1 MSGARRGAAVA
12 RTSAAVVLGVLTAA
26 AATAVGIAAA
36 PAADATTYRYWT
48 YWSGERP
55 GTAPAWTFSSRG
67 PASDV
72 VKDGTVIGWR
82 FAVTSQAGTTKPRQS
97 PALATTCPDLADPI
111 TGRTRVA
118 LVVDYGTE
126 SDAPP
131 GQTPP
136 LSGSVRVECLTFP
149 SSARVTGVTVLDE
162 AGISVR
168 TENGLLCALDS
179 YPRGECAP
187 VVSTTPRPSASPSRT
202 PTRTASAA
210 PSASTTS
217 RSAAP
222 ASPSTARSS
231 SPSAST
237 TTAAAIVATPSGSTP
252 LPDASASA
260 TVSTEET
267 LPAVSGSPAVAE
279 QSSSSATG
287 FLGGALV
294 VAGVAAAAW
303 WTSRR
308 RGVS

>member
-26 AATAVGIAAA
+26 AATVVGIAAA
-36 PAADATTYRYWT
+36 PSADATTYRYWT

-55 GTAPAWTFSSRG
+55 GAASAWTFSSRG
-67 PASDV
+67 PATDV

-149 SSARVTGVTVLDE
+149 STARVTGVTVLDE
-162 AGISVR
+162 AGIAVR

-187 VVSTTPRPSASPSRT
+187 VVSTAPRPSASPSRT
-202 PTRTASAA
+202 PTRTASAT
-210 PSASTTS
+210 PSESTAS

-222 ASPSTARSS
+222 SSPSSARSS
-231 SPSAST
+231 SPSASSSSS
-237 TTAAAIVATPSGSTP
+237 AAVAPTPSGSTD
-252 LPDASASA
+252 LPSASA
-260 TVSTEET
+260 AASAEET
-267 LPAVSGSPAVAE
+267 LPAVSGSPASAE
-279 QSSSSATG
+279 QSSSSAAG
-287 FLGGALV
+287 FVGGALV
-294 VAGVAAAAW
+294 VAGVGAAAW